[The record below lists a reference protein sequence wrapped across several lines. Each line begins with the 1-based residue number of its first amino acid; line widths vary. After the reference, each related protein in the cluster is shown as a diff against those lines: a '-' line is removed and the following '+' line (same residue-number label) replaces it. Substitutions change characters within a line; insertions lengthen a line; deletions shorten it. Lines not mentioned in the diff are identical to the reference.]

1 MKNTLTVL
9 PENNKFIIQDISFY
23 LLQLFNLESQNKI
36 IGSELTI
43 SFLIN
48 HLQLLENST
57 LKYIEFFYKLDKTIF
72 KIQILKGEQ
81 KLYTIFLEDSVND
94 LDCDIDFENSCVN
107 TGFEFIEKDK
117 DLLEILSLR
126 NKDAKT
132 IQLEM
137 IFLLRKIKEEIT
149 ELQVLNKEQEEKFIE
164 KEAFT
169 FSFIIEKLG
178 FKNLMLCLFI
188 MSLIQ
193 VIFIEPFIQPV
204 IKNISVF
211 FEESFT
217 EH

>member
-1 MKNTLTVL
+1 VKNTLTVIA
-9 PENNKFIIQDISFY
+9 EQDKFIIQDISFY
-23 LLQLFNLESQNKI
+23 LLHLFNLENQSKV
-36 IGSELTI
+36 IGSELPI

-57 LKYIEFFYKLDKTIF
+57 LKYIEFFYRFNKTIF

-81 KLYTIFLEDSVND
+81 SLYTIFLEDSGND
-94 LDCDIDFENSCVN
+94 LDLSLDFENSCVN

-126 NKDAKT
+126 NKDPKT

-178 FKNLMLCLFI
+178 FKNLMLCLFV
-188 MSLIQ
+188 MSLMQ
-193 VIFIEPFIQPV
+193 VIFIEPFLQPV

-217 EH
+217 N